1 MFLLVALVLLL
12 VLPGPWNA
20 FAAGAGLALFG
31 LEVLHWYRRMRGH
44 GVQTGVEQLV
54 GSVGEVVEP
63 LMPVGRIRVLG
74 ELWEARAPT
83 ELPRGTPVRVL
94 KVDGLTLEVQSAR
107 AASANG
113 AAPAG
118 TSRTT

>member
-1 MFLLVALVLLL
+1 VFLLAALVLLL
-12 VLPGPWNA
+12 FLPWPWNA
-20 FAAGAGLALFG
+20 FAAAAGAGLFG

-74 ELWEARAPT
+74 ELWDARAQS

-107 AASANG
+107 AGSTNG
-113 AAPAG
+113 ASPGG
-118 TSRTT
+118 TA